1 MEDEAGK
8 IEVSWLD
15 GSHREVFLGEDII
28 WPNGLSIDYIGQRIY
43 WCDSYLQRI
52 ESMSLSRVSEHKNRV
67 ISFQPLDSNLILLYH
82 LSQKSQIFR
91 EVIHFRG
98 AGTYVDMWTC
108 PHHIL
113 GKIFEN
119 ILFLNIKP

>member
-15 GSHREVFLGEDII
+15 GSHREIFLGEDII

-67 ISFQPLDSNLILLYH
+67 IPFRSLDSNLFLLYN

-91 EVIHFRG
+91 KIIH
-98 AGTYVDMWTC
+98 
-108 PHHIL
+108 
-113 GKIFEN
+113 
-119 ILFLNIKP
+119 IKCFVQLPISFGLV